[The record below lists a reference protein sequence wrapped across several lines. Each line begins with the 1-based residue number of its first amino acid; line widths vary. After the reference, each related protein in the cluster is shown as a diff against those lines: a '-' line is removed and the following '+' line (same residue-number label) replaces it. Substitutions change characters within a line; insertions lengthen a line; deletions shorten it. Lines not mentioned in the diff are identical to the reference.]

1 MAENIDGI
9 RDYLAVIARYPLLTA
24 TQEIQLSRQVQEM
37 LAITTDQPSKAEQRI
52 IKRGNKARNTLINC
66 NLRLVVYIAKRYT
79 KRLNGNSMELMD
91 LVQEGTFGLHR
102 ATEKFDPSR
111 GYKFSTYSYWWIKQ
125 AIGRAI
131 DAQEKLIRLP
141 AHKLDVIYA
150 ALKFRDERIKTYGE
164 VSIPEMAEHVGIPT
178 DDMAMLLSRY
188 AAARS
193 LDEPCHDDTS
203 TMLIDLIADE
213 RSVEIDLHQSLREEQ
228 VQLAFFRLT
237 EEDRNVIS
245 KRYGLFDSNP
255 LTLREIGEQ
264 DNICRERV
272 RQRLVRAQMRLRSIM
287 VREQLAA

>member
-150 ALKFRDERIKTYGE
+150 ALKFRDERIKTHGE
-164 VSIPEMAEHVGIPT
+164 VSIPEMAEHVGIPA

>member
-24 TQEIQLSRQVQEM
+24 TQEIQLSRQVQDM

-150 ALKFRDERIKTYGE
+150 ALKFRDERIKTHGE
-164 VSIPEMAEHVGIPT
+164 VSIPEMAEHVGIST

>member
-150 ALKFRDERIKTYGE
+150 ALKFRDERIKTHGE
-164 VSIPEMAEHVGIPT
+164 VSIPEMAEHVGIST